1 MENKIKSLFDLQKFS
16 PNAKLA
22 ALIEET
28 ENRCFE
34 LSDLELESVSAAGE
48 PFPQPEKKDYGSL

>member
-1 MENKIKSLFDLQKFS
+1 MEIKIKILFDLQKFS

-34 LSDLELESVSAAGE
+34 LSDLDLEAVSAAGE
-48 PFPQPEKKDYGSL
+48 IFPKTEKKDYGSL